1 MPMITFTNAPKFG
14 QDLCFKEKK
23 TKNIDKILTVANN
36 YYNQKLSEEGKGRF
50 PGQSK
55 YDSQVGGIDL

>member
-1 MPMITFTNAPKFG
+1 MIKSHN
-14 QDLCFKEKK
+14 LM
-23 TKNIDKILTVANN
+23 N

-55 YDSQVGGIDL
+55 YDSQVGGIETEELLMKLLRAY

>member
-1 MPMITFTNAPKFG
+1 M
-14 QDLCFKEKK
+14 
-23 TKNIDKILTVANN
+23 ANN

-55 YDSQVGGIDL
+55 YDSQVGGIDLAEGASTDETLEAYVETILDASILIHQS